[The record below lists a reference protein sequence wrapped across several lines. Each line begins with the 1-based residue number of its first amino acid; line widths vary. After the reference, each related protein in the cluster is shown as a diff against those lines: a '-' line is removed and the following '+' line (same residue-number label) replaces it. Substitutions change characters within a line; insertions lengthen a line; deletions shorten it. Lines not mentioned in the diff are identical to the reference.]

1 MRHPQLHA
9 ALRSAGQ
16 HAARELAARVRDGDE
31 VPFELLEHAHR
42 GKPGG
47 ARPTLYSYR
56 PLVGLYVERHADA
69 LARLPAVAEAEHT
82 MVAAWGVEAYLEAR
96 GVSRPPADP
105 HARAALAVRQ
115 FLERLFEDAPDF
127 APTQEHFDRAFAE
140 LDAVLTNDVTETVVA
155 IPLVGVEPDMATVAI
170 TRGVALQRPD
180 ALRGEVPDAALSG
193 PDGQPADAI
202 ATLRWSARPGSTAT
216 PTRAREASR
225 RLVTALRLHVAGAV
239 PSAGPL
245 VWLRASGSGWRAMAI
260 GGTFASRGVA
270 TITPEDIPDLRTFVD
285 LVARRLPQQG
295 EVAWAL
301 RRWTLAL
308 DRDRPEETLSDLLL
322 AGRALLEPEGPR
334 SGRLAGRLAALC
346 ATGDERTALARRLAR
361 LALQEQ
367 EVVAGSRRID
377 RDLPDRVDELAE
389 CLRAVLR
396 DCVVGHLRGDLV
408 EIAEGILDG
417 VADEARPAPAGWPSE
432 REAGTAHRR
441 LHAPVWMP
449 AAEEPYAPADE
460 APAFDDAV
468 AYADAAELDDEDAF
482 EDAPGFE
489 DEDTFEEGPGSGE
502 GASFADDDAFDE
514 GPAFDVASPVSEAPA
529 VADPQPSPDLD
540 DHADRD
546 ADAVPAADAN
556 RDADASPAA
565 DAAPPM
571 PPRIRE
577 PTFGMP
583 PYVEPGDAHPAD
595 GPRPGDQWLLDGHTP
610 ATGRTP
616 EGLDAPVPE
625 YAPPTPFRSCG
636 AGAPADDAP
645 DDGRP
650 ARIRPLDPTGEI
662 RAARLR
668 PAPPRDL
675 WLDVTWDEPQMG
687 EQDDDD
693 STGPWPVSEAS

>member
-16 HAARELAARVRDGDE
+16 HAARELAARVRAGDE

-47 ARPTLYSYR
+47 PRPTLYSYR

-82 MVAAWGVEAYLEAR
+82 MVAAWGVETYLEAR

-155 IPLVGVEPDMATVAI
+155 IPLVGVEPAMATVAI

-180 ALRGEVPDAALSG
+180 ALRGEVPDAALTG

-270 TITPEDIPDLRTFVD
+270 TIAPEDVPDLRTFVD

-346 ATGDERTALARRLAR
+346 ATGEDRTALARRLAR

-432 REAGTAHRR
+432 RPAGSAHRR
-441 LHAPVWMP
+441 LHAPAWTSV
-449 AAEEPYAPADE
+449 EDEPYAPAH
-460 APAFDDAV
+460 DDADQDTGDRDV
-468 AYADAAELDDEDAF
+468 AALY
-482 EDAPGFE
+482 E
-489 DEDTFEEGPGSGE
+489 DEDT
-502 GASFADDDAFDE
+502 FDE
-514 GPAFDVASPVSEAPA
+514 GPAFDVA
-529 VADPQPSPDLD
+529 
-540 DHADRD
+540 
-546 ADAVPAADAN
+546 PAADVPSAPADEAAAPL
-556 RDADASPAA
+556 DAPAPEPSPVA

-583 PYVEPGDAHPAD
+583 PYVEPGDTHPAD
-595 GPRPGDQWLLDGHTP
+595 GPAWGDGRRPDGHTP

-625 YAPPTPFRSCG
+625 YAAPSPFRPRDAGG
-636 AGAPADDAP
+636 ADGDEP

-650 ARIRPLDPTGEI
+650 ARIRSLDPTGEI
-662 RAARLR
+662 RASRTR

-687 EQDDDD
+687 DGSDDDD

>member
-1 MRHPQLHA
+1 
-9 ALRSAGQ
+9 
-16 HAARELAARVRDGDE
+16 
-31 VPFELLEHAHR
+31 
-42 GKPGG
+42 
-47 ARPTLYSYR
+47 
-56 PLVGLYVERHADA
+56 VGLYVERHADA

-155 IPLVGVEPDMATVAI
+155 IPLVGVEPAMATVAI

-180 ALRGEVPDAALSG
+180 ALRGEVPDAALTG

-202 ATLRWSARPGSTAT
+202 ATLRWSARPGSSAT

-441 LHAPVWMP
+441 LHAPVWTP
-449 AAEEPYAPADE
+449 ATEEPYAPAD
-460 APAFDDAV
+460 DAV
-468 AYADAAELDDEDAF
+468 AYDDAAEVEDADEDTF
-482 EDAPGFE
+482 EEAPGFE
-489 DEDTFEEGPGSGE
+489 DEDTFEEGPGFDEEHGVEDE
-502 GASFADDDAFDE
+502 GAFDE
-514 GPAFDVASPVSEAPA
+514 GPAFDVAPSGAQAPSGGG
-529 VADPQPSPDLD
+529 PQPSVDAHALRGPDP
-540 DHADRD
+540 RD
-546 ADAVPAADAN
+546 ADAAPAPAADAV
-556 RDADASPAA
+556 
-565 DAAPPM
+565 PPM
-571 PPRIRE
+571 PPKIRE
-577 PTFGMP
+577 PTFGMA
-583 PYVEPGDAHPAD
+583 PYVPPGDAPAAHDGHPVD
-595 GPRPGDQWLLDGHTP
+595 EWHPGDERLPGGHTP

-616 EGLDAPVPE
+616 AGLDGPVPE
-625 YAPPTPFRSCG
+625 YAPPTPFRSRD
-636 AGAPADDAP
+636 AGTPGGDAP

-687 EQDDDD
+687 EKGDDDD

>member
-1 MRHPQLHA
+1 
-9 ALRSAGQ
+9 
-16 HAARELAARVRDGDE
+16 

-47 ARPTLYSYR
+47 PRPTLYSYR

-155 IPLVGVEPDMATVAI
+155 IPLVGVEPAMATVAI

-180 ALRGEVPDAALSG
+180 ALRGEVPDAALTG

-270 TITPEDIPDLRTFVD
+270 TITPEDVPDLRTFVD

-408 EIAEGILDG
+408 EVAEGILDG

-432 REAGTAHRR
+432 REAGSARRR

-449 AAEEPYAPADE
+449 AAEEPYGPA
-460 APAFDDAV
+460 DDAV
-468 AYADAAELDDEDAF
+468 AYDDAAELDDEDTF

-489 DEDTFEEGPGSGE
+489 DEDTFEEGPGFE
-502 GASFADDDAFDE
+502 DEDAVAEDAAFEE
-514 GPAFDVASPVSEAPA
+514 GPAFDVARPAAGAPSA
-529 VADPQPSPDLD
+529 SAAPQPSAEAEVD
-540 DHADRD
+540 ADRD
-546 ADAVPAADAN
+546 ADAV
-556 RDADASPAA
+556 PAA

-583 PYVEPGDAHPAD
+583 PYVAPGEAHTAD
-595 GPRPGDQWLLDGHTP
+595 GARPGDQRLPEGHTP

-625 YAPPTPFRSCG
+625 YAPPTPFRPRD
-636 AGAPADDAP
+636 AGAPGDDAP

-650 ARIRPLDPTGEI
+650 ARIRPLDPTGEV

-687 EQDDDD
+687 EQGDDDD

>member
-31 VPFELLEHAHR
+31 VPFELLEHGHR
-42 GKPGG
+42 AKSGG
-47 ARPTLYSYR
+47 HRPTLYSYR

-69 LARLPAVAEAEHT
+69 LAALPAVAEAEHT

-127 APTQEHFDRAFAE
+127 EPTQEHFDRAFAE

-155 IPLVGVEPDMATVAI
+155 IPLVGVEPAMATVAI

-180 ALRGEVPDAALSG
+180 ALRGEVPDAALAG
-193 PDGQPADAI
+193 PDGRPADAI
-202 ATLRWSARPGSTAT
+202 ATLRWSARPGSSAT

-245 VWLRASGSGWRAMAI
+245 VWLRAAGSGWRAMAI

-270 TITPEDIPDLRTFVD
+270 TIAPEDVADLRTFVD
-285 LVARRLPQQG
+285 LVARRLPDQG

-346 ATGDERTALARRLAR
+346 ATGDDRTALARRLAR

-432 REAGTAHRR
+432 REPGTARR
-441 LHAPVWMP
+441 GPRAPAWIP
-449 AAEEPYAPADE
+449 AAEEPYAPAHAEDDDL
-460 APAFDDAV
+460 FDDAPHP
-468 AYADAAELDDEDAF
+468 AADNADAVGF
-482 EDAPGFE
+482 EDE
-489 DEDTFEEGPGSGE
+489 DEDTFEEGPAFPEESALDE
-502 GASFADDDAFDE
+502 GPAFEEGPALEEASAFAEESVFDE
-514 GPAFDVASPVSEAPA
+514 GPAFDEASAAGPPAP
-529 VADPQPSPDLD
+529 
-540 DHADRD
+540 
-546 ADAVPAADAN
+546 
-556 RDADASPAA
+556 A

-577 PTFGMP
+577 PSFGMP
-583 PYVEPGDAHPAD
+583 PYVAPGDAHGAGQPPAAD
-595 GPRPGDQWLLDGHTP
+595 GPGAGGHTP

-625 YAPPTPFRSCG
+625 YAPPTPLRG
-636 AGAPADDAP
+636 RGDAAGAP

-687 EQDDDD
+687 DGTDDDD